1 MQKSDLPIFEIEQS
15 LLETLR
21 THKHLVLSAPTG
33 SGKSTQVPQ
42 MLLDG
47 GLLRDGKVTILQPR
61 RLPTRMLASWV
72 ARAQRQARRRSRLS
86 NALR

>member
-1 MQKSDLPIFEIEQS
+1 MQKFDLPILEIERRI
-15 LLETLR
+15 LETLR
-21 THKHLVLSAPTG
+21 THKRLVLSAPTG

-47 GLLRDGKVTILQPR
+47 GLLRGGQVTILQPR

-72 ARAQRQARRRSRLS
+72 ARAQCQARRRSRLS